1 LGEDPRGTW
10 TLRITDT
17 VGSGILTSVI
27 SWSLQIYGHT
37 LEPVFVPAGVWVPE
51 EGGSASIGLKGD
63 PRAGASV
70 SVTFADGTATGGSD
84 CSTAGVDYDND
95 APAAQTLTSGETE
108 HSLNVITV
116 CSENVA
122 DGDETFTVTLT
133 ASPGV
138 FDSSPPHCSSSTTCT
153 VKVTI
158 VDDDMVVKVPT
169 TWGLVPSGLAVGDR
183 FRLLFRTS
191 TTRDATATA
200 IGEYDRFVRAAASA
214 TGAHDDLGNH
224 AHRFKVFGS
233 TEAVSARVHNGLWDG
248 SGWVDGSTTVSSS
261 GVPTYWLG
269 GGKYAANYF
278 ELCAFGDLS
287 AGEKTAL
294 ENRFHYANIRSESGA
309 AETIDRD
316 PFTGTGQSCETREN
330 LFLGAPTDVGHG
342 AAGAA
347 TAGGDA
353 WDFSPW
359 SEGSRAGSESGPL
372 YALSPVF
379 TVSSDP
385 TVDLVVAPTSVT
397 EGGSVAVSVTISA
410 AQSQDIT
417 IPLAF
422 TDDAATK
429 NTDYTPISGLVIPA
443 NMTSSAATMLFT
455 TQDDIYEKDEKF
467 TISLGALPATV
478 QAGVATAAEVTIT
491 DDADRPEMSIAW
503 TGGATTVEEG
513 AAASFTVTADRAS
526 SFDQG
531 IAVSTLDG
539 SAAPLAEGDADY
551 TALSGATVTMTA
563 ESTTAVGTVNVTED
577 RLDEA
582 AREQFRVELDT
593 PPSSADYTIAAGNR
607 RSGDIGIIDQDPTQV
622 TLTVVGGAAAVAENG
637 GEKVITV
644 ETGRAMEGSE
654 SLTVALDLKGRAA
667 AGTD

>member
-1 LGEDPRGTW
+1 
-10 TLRITDT
+10 
-17 VGSGILTSVI
+17 
-27 SWSLQIYGHT
+27 
-37 LEPVFVPAGVWVPE
+37 
-51 EGGSASIGLKGD
+51 
-63 PRAGASV
+63 
-70 SVTFADGTATGGSD
+70 
-84 CSTAGVDYDND
+84 
-95 APAAQTLTSGETE
+95 
-108 HSLNVITV
+108 
-116 CSENVA
+116 
-122 DGDETFTVTLT
+122 
-133 ASPGV
+133 
-138 FDSSPPHCSSSTTCT
+138 
-153 VKVTI
+153 
-158 VDDDMVVKVPT
+158 M
-169 TWGLVPSGLAVGDR
+169 
-183 FRLLFRTS
+183 
-191 TTRDATATA
+191 
-200 IGEYDRFVRAAASA
+200 
-214 TGAHDDLGNH
+214 
-224 AHRFKVFGS
+224 
-233 TEAVSARVHNGLWDG
+233 
-248 SGWVDGSTTVSSS
+248 
-261 GVPTYWLG
+261 
-269 GGKYAANYF
+269 
-278 ELCAFGDLS
+278 
-287 AGEKTAL
+287 
-294 ENRFHYANIRSESGA
+294 
-309 AETIDRD
+309 
-316 PFTGTGQSCETREN
+316 
-330 LFLGAPTDVGHG
+330 GAPTDVGHG

-443 NMTSSAATMLFT
+443 NMTSSAATMLST
-455 TQDDIYEKDEKF
+455 THDDIYEKDEKF

-551 TALSGATVTMTA
+551 AALSGATVTMTA
-563 ESTTAVGTVNVTED
+563 GSTTAVGTVNVTED

-654 SLTVALDLKGRAA
+654 SLTVALDLKGTAA
-667 AGTD
+667 AGTDYTLSTTCAGGVTCDFSDPADPTITFTSGGRTVSVTLTATQDTTDEGNHETVTVGLGALTTGDWSNLDGGGAHQVRPTTFAIIDDDLPQSLAAPTVRHVVAGEGSLTVAWAPPTPAAGIVGYDVRHIESSSTSKNDDSAWTVVADAWKGDGLAAAVSGLTDGTSYDVAVRARTASLTGDWSAAVAATPAEAGSTVAGAATLHSAEPLDAAVGEATDVEF